1 MMRHR
6 RRSDDHWKSERE
18 SRPYGSHRITGIH
31 KKKKKQKEKR
41 RLLRLLVLRT
51 DPKEETLAAF
61 LRVDNLLTQV
71 GPLCSPMWVHFS
83 RRLPNSFAFVS

>member
-1 MMRHR
+1 M
-6 RRSDDHWKSERE
+6 
-18 SRPYGSHRITGIH
+18 TGFH

-71 GPLCSPMWVHFS
+71 GPFCSPMWVHFS
-83 RRLPNSFAFVS
+83 RRLPDVGGRIGIAAGEASVPVCRQDLLFSL